1 MCIDNWLLF
10 YSVGEKKSK
19 AVTATEDD
27 NLGDTLAEI
36 SETVTLTFNDFIL
49 PTPGSTSK
57 STPPSRSSAK
67 EVQQASE
74 VKNTMITPSEENR
87 VVKNFEREKFID
99 FPDDLENGS
108 SDGSGTFTVTPST
121 ITVSQSVHSIEI
133 NSTLPVQEDPAPE
146 LQTQIQGN
154 VLSKDPST
162 CIHQGTTV
170 QQNISVDQ
178 QTESTNVSG
187 IVSRGLDEQTIVS
200 AVKTEVREIL
210 QLQQQ
215 NFLSMLNAMETKTK
229 KEVSSSECG
238 TQIDF
243 QDQPIG
249 AQDKVSAMFY
259 DQSHDA
265 LHVKALQQP
274 VENTMPVSSQCL
286 YHLHVK

>member
-1 MCIDNWLLF
+1 MNVCIDNWLLF

-19 AVTATEDD
+19 AVTVTEDD

-36 SETVTLTFNDFIL
+36 SESVTLTFNDFIL
-49 PTPGSTSK
+49 PTPGTTSK
-57 STPPSRSSAK
+57 STPPSRSSPK
-67 EVQQASE
+67 EVQQASGLQE
-74 VKNTMITPSEENR
+74 NTMVTPSEENR
-87 VVKNFEREKFID
+87 VVKNFEREEFID
-99 FPDDLENGS
+99 FPDGLENGS

-133 NSTLPVQEDPAPE
+133 NSTLPAQEDPSRE
-146 LQTQIQGN
+146 LQTQIQGD

-162 CIHQGTTV
+162 CLRQGTTV

-215 NFLSMLNAMETKTK
+215 NFLSMLNAVETKTK

-249 AQDKVSAMFY
+249 AQDEVSAMFY
-259 DQSHDA
+259 DQSHE
-265 LHVKALQQP
+265 ALQQP
-274 VENTMPVSSQCL
+274 VENTMPVSFSAFITCT
-286 YHLHVK
+286 